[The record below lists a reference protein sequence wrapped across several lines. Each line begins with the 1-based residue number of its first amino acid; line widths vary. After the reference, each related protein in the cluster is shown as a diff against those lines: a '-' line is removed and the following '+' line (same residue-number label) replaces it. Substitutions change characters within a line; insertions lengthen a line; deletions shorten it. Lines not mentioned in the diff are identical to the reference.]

1 MENNKVR
8 RPIRRSDFVV
18 IFAEFVFNLSQAV
31 TALLES
37 LYELSIYNSNRAT
50 EEAKAWET
58 MSQDLENLEEEA
70 DGR

>member
-18 IFAEFVFNLSQAV
+18 IFTEFVFNLSQAV

>member
-8 RPIRRSDFVV
+8 RPVRRSDFLA
-18 IFAEFVFNLSQAV
+18 IFAEFVFNLSQAT
-31 TALLES
+31 TAFFES

-50 EEAKAWET
+50 EEARAWQA

>member
-1 MENNKVR
+1 MEDNRVR
-8 RPIRRSDFVV
+8 RPVRRSDFVV
-18 IFAEFVFNLSQAV
+18 IFAEFALNLAQTV
-31 TALLES
+31 TAFVES

-50 EEAKAWET
+50 EEAKAWQT

>member
-18 IFAEFVFNLSQAV
+18 IFAEFVFNLSQTV